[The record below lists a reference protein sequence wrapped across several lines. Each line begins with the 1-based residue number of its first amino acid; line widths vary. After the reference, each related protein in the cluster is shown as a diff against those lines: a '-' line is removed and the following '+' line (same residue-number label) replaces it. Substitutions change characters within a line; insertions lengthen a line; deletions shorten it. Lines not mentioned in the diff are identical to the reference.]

1 MALEEHNYGTDQT
14 LTLEQKSVDFTRF
27 GIKLS
32 FQRHH
37 EIVNFLFLRNIKK
50 FISTC
55 FSALTE

>member
-1 MALEEHNYGTDQT
+1 MALEEHNYGTDQ
-14 LTLEQKSVDFTRF
+14 TLEQKSVDFTRF

-37 EIVNFLFLRNIKK
+37 EIVNFSFLRNIKK